1 MPLQNFGMTN
11 KEYYGMLWYFLEWS
25 ITVEPV
31 KQEPFGLRIDKDTKT
46 VINSVHKDPLVLNCQ
61 TTVN

>member
-1 MPLQNFGMTN
+1 MTN

-31 KQEPFGLRIDKDTKT
+31 KQEQFGLRIDKDTKT
-46 VINSVHKDPLVLNCQ
+46 VINSVHKDPLVLNC
-61 TTVN
+61 